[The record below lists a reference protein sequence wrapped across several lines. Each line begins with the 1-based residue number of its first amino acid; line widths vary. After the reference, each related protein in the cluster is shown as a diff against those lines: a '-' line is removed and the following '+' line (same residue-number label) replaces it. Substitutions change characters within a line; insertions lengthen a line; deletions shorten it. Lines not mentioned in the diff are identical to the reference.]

1 MEYRKLGQDLRVS
14 ALGLGCS
21 PLSGTPL
28 GDYGYVEDSLALEI
42 MSRAIDI
49 GVTMFDSAECYGP
62 WRSEEQV
69 GRAIRGRRDGLVIA
83 TKYGFTYTSDGRA
96 VTGTDGSALN
106 AKRVC
111 EASLRRLGTD
121 VIDLYY
127 LHRVDPQVPIEESIG
142 AMADL
147 VREGK
152 VRNLGLSEPSMGTLR
167 RAHAIHPIAA
177 VESEYSLW
185 ERSVEKEVLPTLRE
199 LGVAL
204 VPFAPLGRG
213 FLTGTIRST
222 QQLADND
229 LRKNGHDPRFA
240 PGNLERNLKIVD
252 TVSEIAAAHDVSAAR
267 VALAW
272 LLSRG
277 PDIVPIP
284 GVRKISELM
293 DSFGAV
299 DVQLSATDIATLDAA
314 APIGGTAGNRYCDSA
329 LDQVGR

>member
-1 MEYRKLGQDLRVS
+1 MEYRQLGQGLKVS

-28 GDYGYVEDSLALEI
+28 GDYGRVDAAAALEI

-69 GRAIRGRRDGLVIA
+69 GKAIRGRREGLVIA
-83 TKYGFTYTSDGRA
+83 TKYGFTYTADGSA
-96 VTGTDGSALN
+96 VTGMDGSAAN
-106 AKRVC
+106 ARRVC
-111 EASLRRLGTD
+111 EASLSRLGTD

-147 VREGK
+147 VKEGK
-152 VRNLGLSEPSMGTLR
+152 VRYLGLSEPSMDTLR

-185 ERSVEKEVLPTLRE
+185 ERSVEQEVLPMLRE

-229 LRKNGHDPRFA
+229 LRKNGYDPRFA

-252 TVSEIAAAHDVSAAR
+252 TVSAVAADHGVSAAR

-277 PDIVPIP
+277 SDIVPIP

-293 DSFGAV
+293 DSLGAV
-299 DVQLSATDIATLDAA
+299 DVSLSAGDIARLDAA
-314 APIGGTAGNRYCDSA
+314 APVGATAGNRYCDSA

>member
-1 MEYRKLGQDLRVS
+1 MQYRKLGQGLNVS
-14 ALGLGCS
+14 SLGLGCS

-28 GDYGYVEDSLALEI
+28 GDYGHVEDDVALAV

-69 GRAIRGRRDGLVIA
+69 GRAIKGRRDGLVIA
-83 TKYGFTYTSDGRA
+83 TKYGFTYTPDGKA
-96 VTGTDGSALN
+96 VTGLDGSAEN
-106 AKRVC
+106 ARRIC

-127 LHRVDPQVPIEESIG
+127 LHRVDPEVPIEESIG

-147 VREGK
+147 VKAGK
-152 VRNLGLSEPSMGTLR
+152 VRHLGLSEPNMDTLR

-185 ERSVEKEVLPTLRE
+185 ERNVEREVLPTLRE
-199 LGVAL
+199 LGIAL

-222 QQLADND
+222 KELSEND
-229 LRKNGHDPRFA
+229 LRKSGYDPRFA
-240 PGNLERNLKIVD
+240 AGNLERNLKIVD
-252 TVSEIAAAHDVSAAR
+252 AVSAVAADHGVSAAR

-272 LLSRG
+272 LLARG
-277 PDIVPIP
+277 DDIVPIP
-284 GVRKISELM
+284 GVRKVSELT

-299 DVQLSATDIATLDAA
+299 DVRLSTADIARLDAA
-314 APIGGTAGNRYCDSA
+314 APVGGTAGNRYCDSA